1 MTKKIAIL
9 TQPLHNNYGGLL
21 QAYALKE
28 VLKEMG
34 HEVTIVNRRRL
45 EINHPRWRKYA
56 SIIKSFILRR
66 KASPNILITH
76 HLKEEIIK
84 NTKQFR
90 DKYYPELSELITDQK
105 GMEKLNKMGFDA
117 YVVGSDQCWR
127 PRYSP
132 SIRNYFLDF
141 AEHDQNVKRISY
153 AASFGVSN
161 WEFTQEDTEACSRLI
176 QKFDALSVREDSAVD
191 LLRDYLNRDD
201 GVHVLD
207 PTMLLSL
214 DKYKEL
220 VEKENVGKSP
230 GTLKAYVL
238 DHTPEKMSVA
248 EKVAQQLGLKIFEVM
263 PKGDFKAEKVTKQN
277 ISDFVYPNPA
287 AWIRGFMDAEFV
299 VTDSFH
305 GTVFSI
311 LYNKPFIAI
320 GNESRGLTRFNSLL
334 RMFDLQDRLITDVN
348 NFEATEFIE
357 KKIDWDKVNNVLE
370 REREKARDFLKESLK

>member
-1 MTKKIAIL
+1 MKIAIL

-28 VLKEMG
+28 VLKEIG
-34 HEVTIVNRRRL
+34 HEVTIVNRKLKHSERY
-45 EINHPRWRKYA
+45 PQWRKYA
-56 SIIKSFILRR
+56 SIAKSILTGR
-66 KASPNILITH
+66 KVHPNVLISQS
-76 HLKEEIIK
+76 LRDEITK
-84 NTKQFR
+84 NTRHFR
-90 DKYYPELSELITDQK
+90 NTYYPELSPLITGQQ

-132 SIRNYFLDF
+132 AIRNYFLDF
-141 AEHDQNVKRISY
+141 AEYDQNVKRISY

-277 ISDFVYPNPA
+277 VSDFVYPNPA

-348 NFEATEFIE
+348 NFDANKFIE
-357 KKIDWDKVNNVLE
+357 KPIDWDKVNKLLE
-370 REREKARDFLKESLK
+370 KERKKSKEFLRECLK

>member
-1 MTKKIAIL
+1 MKIAIL

-28 VLKEMG
+28 VLKDMG
-34 HEVTIVNRRRL
+34 HEVTIINRKL
-45 EINHPRWRKYA
+45 KHSEKYPLWRSYA
-56 SIIKSFILRR
+56 SIVKSLLIGR
-66 KASPNILITH
+66 KISPNVLIPQS
-76 HLKEEIIK
+76 LRDEIAK
-84 NTKQFR
+84 NTRHFR
-90 DKYYPELSELITDQK
+90 DNYYPELSELITDQK
-105 GMEKLNKMGFDA
+105 GMDELNSMGFDA

-127 PRYSP
+127 PIYSP
-132 SIRNYFLDF
+132 SIKNYFLDF
-141 AEHDQNVKRISY
+141 AVNDNNVKRISY
-153 AASFGVSN
+153 AASFGVSD
-161 WEFTQEDTEACSRLI
+161 WEFTEEDTQACSELI
-176 QKFDALSVREDSAVD
+176 QKFDAISVREDSAVD
-191 LLRDYLNRDD
+191 LLRYYLNRDD

-220 VEKENVGKSP
+220 VEKENIGKSP

-277 ISDFVYPNPA
+277 VSDFVYPNPA

-334 RMFDLQDRLITDVN
+334 RMFDLQDRLVTDVN
-348 NFEATEFIE
+348 NFEVTDFIE
-357 KKIDWDKVNNVLE
+357 KKIDWERVNEVLE
-370 REREKARDFLKESLK
+370 KEREKAKEFLRECLK